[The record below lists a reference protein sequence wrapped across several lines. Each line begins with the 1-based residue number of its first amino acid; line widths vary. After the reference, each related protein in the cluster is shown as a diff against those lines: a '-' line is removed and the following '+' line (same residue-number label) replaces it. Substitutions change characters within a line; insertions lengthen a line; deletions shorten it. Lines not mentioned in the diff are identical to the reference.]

1 MNPQP
6 AASTPPVEPAAPIDR
21 LFRNATLGLNR
32 WWRWVLGVI
41 AIVAIWIIL
50 GGIPVVVATEACES
64 SAGTDALGFMCAAG
78 ALTGISEFV
87 LLGLSF
93 LVGLIGVWIVV
104 KLIHKKRL
112 TQVVTGRKSFDY
124 SRVLYAMLVGLII
137 LAVQVQ
143 VFYRLV
149 SVEVTFQAPSLSV
162 YLPFV
167 LAQLVLTP
175 IQTGFEEVF
184 FRGYLLQGLI
194 LLTKNKIV
202 LALVTA
208 VAFTLPHLANPEPAA
223 YGYLFYLLPL
233 MASGIFFGVLTLLD
247 GGIELAWGWHLINNL
262 FLGIIANPEVSA
274 LATPSLFVLHL

>member
-1 MNPQP
+1 M
-6 AASTPPVEPAAPIDR
+6 
-21 LFRNATLGLNR
+21 
-32 WWRWVLGVI
+32 
-41 AIVAIWIIL
+41 
-50 GGIPVVVATEACES
+50 VVATVACES
-64 SAGTDALGFMCAAG
+64 STGTDDWGFMCAAG
-78 ALTGISEFV
+78 ALTGISSFV
-87 LLGLSF
+87 VLGLSF
-93 LVGLIGVWIVV
+93 LVGLIGVWIAV

-149 SVEVTFQAPSLSV
+149 SVEVTFQAPSLSE

-167 LAQLVLTP
+167 LAVLVFLP

-208 VAFTLPHLANPEPAA
+208 VAFTLPHLLNPELAA

-247 GGIELAWGWHLINNL
+247 GGIKLAWGWHLINNL
-262 FLGIIANPEVSA
+262 FAGIIANPEVSA
-274 LATPSLFVLHL
+274 LATPSLFVLHYDQDVLPRVIFVDLLALALGIVVLNLKYKWFTYPWSKAN